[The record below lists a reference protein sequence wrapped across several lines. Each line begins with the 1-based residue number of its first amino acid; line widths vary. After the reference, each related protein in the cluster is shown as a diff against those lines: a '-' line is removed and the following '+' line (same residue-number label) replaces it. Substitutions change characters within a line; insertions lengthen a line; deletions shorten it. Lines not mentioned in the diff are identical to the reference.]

1 MTNDT
6 NPSRRPAM
14 HFVGFRGDEYWRAIR
29 VFGPPDFIHVGWDSW
44 AKLDVAA
51 GDVVVFARGT
61 FDDPPSAYSFPDIY
75 EAADDESA

>member
-6 NPSRRPAM
+6 NPRSGPAL
-14 HFVGFRGDEYWRAIR
+14 HFVGFRGDEYLRAIR
-29 VFGPPDFIHVGWDSW
+29 IFGPPDFIHVGWDSW

-75 EAADDESA
+75 EAPDDQSA